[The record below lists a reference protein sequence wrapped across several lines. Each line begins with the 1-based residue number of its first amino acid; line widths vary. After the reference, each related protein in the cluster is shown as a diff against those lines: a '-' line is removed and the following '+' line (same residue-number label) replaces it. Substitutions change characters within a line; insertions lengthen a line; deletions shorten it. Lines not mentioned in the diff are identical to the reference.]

1 MKWKLRWQQNDLR
14 PQWGMRER
22 DSRGRDGCK
31 RNEEE
36 GRAIRVLA
44 CSLNITDRFS
54 VGKMLMKWIVSL
66 IYLTNGKFVSKKVFG
81 GNFIIQIQPEYPS
94 VKKEKKII
102 INFYF
107 IQITNRLAVGYDLS
121 SFSANIY
128 RRFNQR
134 IYKPSVILYVKTLNY
149 IYRWIIHR

>member
-54 VGKMLMKWIVSL
+54 VGKMLMKQIVSL
-66 IYLTNGKFVSKKVFG
+66 IFFNNGKSVSKKVFV
-81 GNFIIQIQPEYPS
+81 GNFIIQIPLEYPS
-94 VKKEKKII
+94 VKKRKKSLI
-102 INFYF
+102 F
-107 IQITNRLAVGYDLS
+107 VLS
-121 SFSANIY
+121 
-128 RRFNQR
+128 
-134 IYKPSVILYVKTLNY
+134 KLPMD
-149 IYRWIIHR
+149 